1 MKSEVYVEYLKCR
14 STVFINR
21 GRSTV
26 FLNREDYLEKCMN
39 HINNGPYQS
48 IKKVFTTKIS
58 AMTLKQLK
66 ALKDNNPI
74 YNKLYYYLKAT
85 DSPAPRFYGHPKN
98 TQPGVHISP
107 IVSYSG
113 FALCNLKK
121 YIANILKTYVKDEY
135 NNANSSTL
143 FSNYIK
149 SVPIKYDKIMVSI
162 DVTFLYTNIPI
173 IDTLNII
180 KDKHNQC

>member
-14 STVFINR
+14 STA
-21 GRSTV
+21 

-48 IKKVFTTKIS
+48 IKKVSTTKIS
-58 AMTLKQLK
+58 ARTLKQLK
-66 ALKDNNPI
+66 ALKDNNLI
-74 YNKLYYYLKAT
+74 YSKLYYYLKAT

-121 YIANILKTYVKDEY
+121 CIANILKTYVKDEY

-143 FSNYIK
+143 FSE

-180 KDKHNQC
+180 KVKHNQC

>member
-14 STVFINR
+14 STVFLNR

-26 FLNREDYLEKCMN
+26 FLNCEDYLEKCMN

-48 IKKVFTTKIS
+48 IKKVSTTKIS
-58 AMTLKQLK
+58 ARTLKQLK
-66 ALKDNNPI
+66 GQKDSNLI
-74 YNKLYYYLKAT
+74 YNKLYCYLKAT
-85 DSPAPRFYGHPKN
+85 DSPAPSHPKN

-149 SVPIKYDKIMVSI
+149 SVPIKCDKIMVSI

-173 IDTLNII
+173 IDTLKII
-180 KDKHNQC
+180 KDKRNQC

>member
-14 STVFINR
+14 STVFPNR

-26 FLNREDYLEKCMN
+26 FLNCEDYLEKCMN

-48 IKKVFTTKIS
+48 IKKVSTTKIS
-58 AMTLKQLK
+58 ARTLKQLK
-66 ALKDNNPI
+66 GQKDSNLI

-85 DSPAPRFYGHPKN
+85 DSPAPSHPKN

-149 SVPIKYDKIMVSI
+149 SVPIKCDKIMVSI

-180 KDKHNQC
+180 KDKRNQC